1 MVLATFL
8 MLGFVASGGR
18 PFVFPAADLGDG
30 QMLEWRCSLDG
41 VDV

>member
-18 PFVFPAADLGDG
+18 PFVFPAVDLGDG
-30 QMLEWRCSLDG
+30 QMLEWRCNLDG